1 MARGVCILAV
11 RQVTAFMLIPF
22 SLDMKKQFS
31 LSFYLVAVL
40 LLAAGPLFAQKQKAK
55 QEKDCGTSCCAAMA
69 SGASNPNVQFASLA
83 SKKEFRRAHMLPRPF
98 TLANPIG
105 KMVTIPVAG
114 GAPANAYEIKAE
126 GNSNLYL
133 LVFQEWW
140 GLNDHI
146 KAEAERLYN
155 ELGKK
160 VNVWA
165 LDMYD
170 GKIAT
175 TREDAGKYMQGA
187 DQARLQAITKAA
199 VAAAGANAKIGTIG
213 WCFGG
218 GLSMQ
223 ASLAAGKQGVACV
236 IYYGMPELDAAKLAA
251 LNAPVLN
258 IWPKQDKW
266 INEDMKNK
274 FEAAMKVAGKNL
286 RTEAY
291 EADHAFCNPSN
302 PKHDK
307 KLTDDANG
315 KAVAFLKEHLK

>member
-1 MARGVCILAV
+1 
-11 RQVTAFMLIPF
+11 
-22 SLDMKKQFS
+22 MKKQIPF
-31 LSFYLVAVL
+31 SFYLVVVL
-40 LLAAGPLFAQKQKAK
+40 LLAAGPIFAQQQKAK
-55 QEKDCGTSCCAAMA
+55 KADDCAASCCAAMA
-69 SGASNPNVQFASLA
+69 ANPNQQFASLA
-83 SKKEFRRAHMLPRPF
+83 SKKEFRRAHLLPRPF

-114 GAPANAYEIKAE
+114 GAAANAYEIKAA

-133 LVFQEWW
+133 LVYQEWW

-170 GKIAT
+170 GKVAT

-187 DQARLQAITKAA
+187 DQARLAAITKAA
-199 VAAAGANAKIGTIG
+199 IAAAGPTAKIGTIG

-236 IYYGMPELDAAKLAA
+236 IYYGMPETDAAKLAV

-266 INEDMKNK
+266 INEDTKNK
-274 FEAAMKVAGKNL
+274 FEAAMKTAGKSV

-291 EADHAFCNPSN
+291 DADHAFANPSN

-307 KLTDDANG
+307 AMTADANA